1 MLLSCSGFTIFA
13 NRCSILMEKIR
24 SILIVLFIA
33 SLFMQC
39 KKETE
44 DWVFCN
50 CGIDSWVGEYKG
62 NGNYYKDEEV
72 NAETVNVQVNIER
85 FSPKNLTISV
95 IASDVYSQTFYG
107 IKDDST
113 YYLTING
120 SNKSL
125 TMNLKKNENELKLI
139 GTAKNFHWE
148 TKDDSTFLVTDKT
161 LAFDVL
167 QQP

>member
-1 MLLSCSGFTIFA
+1 MKKAFSVLILLSG
-13 NRCSILMEKIR
+13 
-24 SILIVLFIA
+24 VL
-33 SLFMQC
+33 LFMQC

-50 CGIDSWVGEYKG
+50 CGIDSWVGEYDG
-62 NGNYYKDEEV
+62 NGNYYEDEEV
-72 NAETVNVQVNIER
+72 DAETVSVQVNIEQ

-95 IASDVYSQTFYG
+95 IATDVYSQTFYG

-125 TMNLKKNENELKLI
+125 IMNLKKKGNELKLI

-148 TKDDSTFLVTDKT
+148 TNDDSTFLVTDKT

>member
-1 MLLSCSGFTIFA
+1 MKKAL
-13 NRCSILMEKIR
+13 
-24 SILIVLFIA
+24 SILIFLSGVL
-33 SLFMQC
+33 LFMHC

-50 CGIDSWVGEYKG
+50 CGIDSWVGEYEG

-72 NAETVNVQVNIER
+72 DAETVNVQINIEQ
-85 FSPKNLTISV
+85 FSSKNLTISV
-95 IASDVYSQTFYG
+95 IAPEAYSQTFYG

-120 SNKSL
+120 SSKSL
-125 TMNLKKNENELKLI
+125 IMNLKKKGNELKLI

-148 TKDDSTFLVTDKT
+148 TNEDSTFLVTDKM
-161 LAFDVL
+161 LAFNVL

>member
-1 MLLSCSGFTIFA
+1 MKKAFSVLILLSGVLLFT
-13 NRCSILMEKIR
+13 
-24 SILIVLFIA
+24 
-33 SLFMQC
+33 QC

-44 DWVFCN
+44 DWIFCN
-50 CGIDSWVGEYKG
+50 CGIDSWVGEYDG
-62 NGNYYKDEEV
+62 NGNYYEDEEV
-72 NAETVNVQVNIER
+72 DAETVSVQVNIEQ

-95 IASDVYSQTFYG
+95 IATDVYSQTFYG
-107 IKDDST
+107 IKEDST

-125 TMNLKKNENELKLI
+125 IMNLKKKGYDLKLI

-148 TKDDSTFLVTDKT
+148 TNDDSTFLVTDKT

>member
-1 MLLSCSGFTIFA
+1 MKKTL
-13 NRCSILMEKIR
+13 
-24 SILIVLFIA
+24 SILIFLSGVL
-33 SLFMQC
+33 LFTQC

-50 CGIDSWVGEYKG
+50 CGIDSWVGEYAG

-72 NAETVNVQVNIER
+72 DAETVSVQVNIEQ

-95 IASDVYSQTFYG
+95 ISPEKYSETFYG

-113 YYLTING
+113 YYLMING
-120 SNKSL
+120 SSKSL
-125 TMNLKKNENELKLI
+125 IMNLKKKGNELKLI

-148 TKDDSTFLVTDKT
+148 TNDDSTFLVTDKT

>member
-1 MLLSCSGFTIFA
+1 MKKTFSVLIFLSGVLIFT
-13 NRCSILMEKIR
+13 
-24 SILIVLFIA
+24 
-33 SLFMQC
+33 QC

-50 CGIDSWVGEYKG
+50 CGIDFWVGEYEG

-72 NAETVNVQVNIER
+72 DAETVNVQINIEQ
-85 FSPKNLTISV
+85 FSPKNLTIGV
-95 IASDVYSQTFYG
+95 IAPEAYSQTFYG

-125 TMNLKKNENELKLI
+125 IMNLKKKGNELKLI

-148 TKDDSTFLVTDKT
+148 TNEDSTFLVTDKM
-161 LAFDVL
+161 LAFNVL

>member
-1 MLLSCSGFTIFA
+1 MKKTL
-13 NRCSILMEKIR
+13 
-24 SILIVLFIA
+24 SILIFLSVVL
-33 SLFMQC
+33 LFMQC

-50 CGIDSWVGEYKG
+50 CGIDSWVGGYTG
-62 NGNYYKDEEV
+62 NGNYYQDEEV
-72 NAETVNVQVNIER
+72 DTETVSVQVNIEQ
-85 FSPKNLTISV
+85 FSSKNLTISV
-95 IASDVYSQTFYG
+95 IAPDVYSQTFYG

-120 SNKSL
+120 SSKSL
-125 TMNLKKNENELKLI
+125 IMNLKKKGNELKLI

-148 TKDDSTFLVTDKT
+148 TTDDSTFLVTDKT

>member
-1 MLLSCSGFTIFA
+1 MKRTF
-13 NRCSILMEKIR
+13 
-24 SILIVLFIA
+24 SILIFLSGLLLFTH
-33 SLFMQC
+33 C

-50 CGIDSWVGEYKG
+50 CEIDSWVGEYTG
-62 NGNYYKDEEV
+62 DGNYYKDEEV
-72 NAETVNVQVNIER
+72 DAETVSVQVNIEQ

-95 IASDVYSQTFYG
+95 IATDVYSQTFYG
-107 IKDDST
+107 IKEDST

-125 TMNLKKNENELKLI
+125 IMNLKKKGYDLKLI

-148 TKDDSTFLVTDKT
+148 TNDDSTFLVTDKT

>member
-1 MLLSCSGFTIFA
+1 MQGFAIFA
-13 NRCSILMEKIR
+13 YCCSILMKKIT
-24 SILIVLFIA
+24 SILLILFIV
-33 SLFMQC
+33 SVFMQC

-50 CGIDSWVGEYKG
+50 CGIDSWVGEYAG

-72 NAETVNVQVNIER
+72 DAETVNVQVNIEQI
-85 FSPKNLTISV
+85 SSKNLTISV
-95 IASDVYSQTFYG
+95 IAPEAYSQTFYG

-125 TMNLKKNENELKLI
+125 IMNLKKKGNELKLI

-148 TKDDSTFLVTDKT
+148 TNDDSTFLVTDKT